1 MSSFERDLS
10 MAEAIAEK
18 VAAFGGRVYFVGGYV
33 RDSLMHIENKD
44 IDIEVHGVS
53 PDALEGILDSLG
65 KRMTMGQSFGIYGL
79 KGYGLDIAMPRQ
91 EHAVG
96 RGHRDFQVS
105 VDPYIGTFKAAM
117 RRDFTINALMQ
128 DVLSGEII
136 DHFSGLEDIK
146 NGVIRH
152 VSDESFAED
161 PLRVLRAAQF
171 SARFDFEVAPETVL
185 ICRTID
191 LSTLSKERVMGEMLK
206 ALRKA
211 EKPSRFFRTLENM
224 NQLSHWFPELE
235 ALIGIKQDPIH
246 HPEGDAYTHTLMVL
260 DEAVRY
266 RDKAGYPDG
275 FMLSAL
281 CHDFG
286 KSVSTEVVG
295 GRIHSYMHEIKGL
308 PLIRAFLKRLTNESA
323 LIKYTLNMCEHHM
336 KPNILAHDR
345 SAVKS
350 TNRMFDSVS
359 HPRDLI
365 YLSVCD
371 GLGKNENDGY
381 SEFLLERLT
390 VYEQMMTRPFVSGK
404 DLIDA
409 GLSPDE
415 TFSEILA
422 YAHKLRLAGVD
433 KPSALKQTLAYAN
446 KLKK

>member
-1 MSSFERDLS
+1 MNCFEKDLS
-10 MAEAIAEK
+10 MAKAIAEK
-18 VAAFGGRVYFVGGYV
+18 VAEFGGRVYFVGGYV
-33 RDSLMHIENKD
+33 RDRLMNIENKD

-53 PDALEGILDSLG
+53 PDVLESILDGLG

-79 KGYGLDIAMPRQ
+79 KGYGLDVAMPRK
-91 EHAVG
+91 EHAIG

-171 SARFDFEVAPETVL
+171 SARFNFEVAHETVL
-185 ICRTID
+185 LCEAID
-191 LSTLSKERVMGEMLK
+191 LGTLSKERVLGEMFK
-206 ALRKA
+206 ALSKA
-211 EKPSRFFRTLENM
+211 DKPSHFFRTLEKM

-235 ALIGIKQDPIH
+235 ALIGIKQDTIH

-260 DEAVRY
+260 DEAAKY
-266 RDKAGYPDG
+266 RDKAGNPNG

-286 KSVSTEVVG
+286 KSVSTEIID

-308 PLIRAFLKRLTNESA
+308 ALIKTFLKRLTNESS
-323 LIKYTLNMCEHHM
+323 LIQYVLNMCEHHM
-336 KPNILAHDR
+336 KPNILANDR

-371 GLGKNENDGY
+371 RLGKNENDGY
-381 SEFLLERLT
+381 SEFLFERLEL
-390 VYEQMMTRPFVSGK
+390 YDQMMARPFVSGK
-404 DLIDA
+404 DLIDS
-409 GLSPDE
+409 GLTPDE

-433 KPSALKQTLAYAN
+433 KPAALKQTLSYAN
-446 KLKK
+446 KIKK